1 MAIIDVFAW
10 ELQADTKKL
19 SAGID
24 KAKTSVESLDK
35 NFAKL
40 DKTGSAAATNLT
52 AIFSRL
58 AVVAAGIFSVG
69 SIVGK
74 TREYAAHAEA
84 LNDLSQST
92 GVAVEKLDAFE
103 KAAESSGSSASTAT
117 DLIQATAR
125 AMGNEAEV
133 LEKQGIAV
141 RDAAGN
147 MRPTLDV
154 MLDMSEKMKDMDPQ
168 AASAFMRNFRIIDPA
183 MINMMRKGREGL
195 DALIRSKEREG
206 VMTKESTES
215 ALAYNDA
222 QRALSETIQ
231 SAWDDIG
238 AMIIPILTKITKAF
252 DDAIK
257 FGKNHIDFFK
267 VLAGVV
273 GVVLIPTIYR
283 MTTAWGAAAIAQ
295 TAALAPFL
303 LLAAAVAG
311 IALVIDDVNNY
322 LDGNQSIIGDL
333 AKEYPELGA
342 AVKSFVKWVQESWDA
357 FIVFID
363 TMPGRFNKSLSEIA
377 DFFSVW
383 RDNVVGVVK
392 ALANDISV
400 PINWVIG
407 KLKGLWD
414 LIANFGNW
422 AGSGIVGLLD
432 KVTGKSD
439 MQLSV
444 AKSNLAEAGSA
455 PTNSMT
461 SNSITNSPRT
471 STVNMTNN
479 TTINAQGGDAR
490 KIGEAVSDSNES
502 TLRELRDQSRG
513 GAAR

>member
-24 KAKTSVESLDK
+24 KAKASVESLDK
-35 NFAKL
+35 NFAHV
-40 DKTGSAAATNLT
+40 DKTGSVAAANLT
-52 AIFSRL
+52 ALFSRL
-58 AVVAAGIFSVG
+58 AVVTAGIFSFG

-84 LNDLSQST
+84 LSDLSGTT
-92 GVAVEKLDAFE
+92 GVAIEKLDAFE

-125 AMGNEAEV
+125 AMGNEADV
-133 LEKQGIAV
+133 LEKAGVSV

-154 MLDMSEKMKDMDPQ
+154 MMDMSEAMKDMDPQ
-168 AASAFMRNFRIIDPA
+168 QASAFMRNFRIMDPA

-195 DALIRSKEREG
+195 DALIRSKERDG
-206 VMTKESTES
+206 VLTKADAE
-215 ALAYNDA
+215 AAIAYNDA
-222 QRALSETIQ
+222 QRALSETIR
-231 SAWDDIG
+231 SAWDDV
-238 AMIIPILTKITKAF
+238 AAAVVPTLAKLTTALNEAF
-252 DDAIK
+252 V
-257 FGKNHIDFFK
+257 FGKQHLDFFK
-267 VLAGVV
+267 ILAG
-273 GVVLIPTIYR
+273 LIGITLLPAIYR
-283 MTTAWGAAAIAQ
+283 MATAWTTAAVAQ
-295 TAALAPFL
+295 AAALAPAL
-303 LLAAAVAG
+303 LLAAAIAG
-311 IALVIDDVNNY
+311 IALVIDDANNY
-322 LDGNQSIIGDL
+322 LEGNASIIGDL

-407 KLKGLWD
+407 KLKELWD
-414 LIANFGNW
+414 LIANFGSW
-422 AGSGIVGLLD
+422 AGSGIIGLLD

-444 AKSNLAEAGSA
+444 AKSKLADAGSA

-471 STVNMTNN
+471 STVTMTNN
-479 TTINAQGGDAR
+479 TTINANGGDAR
-490 KIGEAVSDSNES
+490 KIAEAVSDSNEN
-502 TLRELRDQSRG
+502 TMRELREQSKG